1 MRRNAT
7 LWALAALALLPIT
20 AARTNAQTQPVA
32 TGGSVITRTEAPA
45 RSSWSWSF
53 LERFHRLYVPSARPA
68 MPAPAWQ
75 RSGSITQAPRAPFA
89 TRDRIRLP

>member
-1 MRRNAT
+1 MRRTAA

-53 LERFHRLYVPSARPA
+53 LDRFQRQYLPSARPA
-68 MPAPAWQ
+68 PTPEWRRAGLIA
-75 RSGSITQAPRAPFA
+75 RAPRGAFVR
-89 TRDRIRLP
+89 RDRIRLP